1 MSKNK
6 SKTPPRR
13 LPCSEADVK
22 RARTEGRD
30 QGIELTLTVM
40 LYVLAEKF
48 GFSDE
53 QIAKANQWFRT
64 NASAILDGSI
74 KFQEMKAVLWEDY
87 GWKIE
92 FSKEKHPNE
101 RQ

>member
-1 MSKNK
+1 MGKSK

-13 LPCSEADVK
+13 QPRTQADCD
-22 RARTEGRD
+22 RAEIKGRD

-74 KFQEMKAVLWEDY
+74 KFQEMQAVLWEDY

-92 FSKEKHPNE
+92 FSKEKPK
-101 RQ
+101 

>member
-1 MSKNK
+1 MSKSK

-13 LPCSEADVK
+13 QPRTQADCD
-22 RARTEGRD
+22 RAKNEGREE
-30 QGIELTLTVM
+30 GIELTLTVM

-53 QIAKANQWFRT
+53 QIHKANQHFRT
-64 NASAILDGSI
+64 NTSAILDGSI
-74 KFQEMKAVLWEDY
+74 KFSEMKAVLWDDY
-87 GWKIE
+87 GWEINL
-92 FSKEKHPNE
+92 SKEKHPNE